1 MERELTEIQQA
12 INLMLNVKS
21 LVRRKKKKQ
30 ADKKREL
37 FVSIINSIETVS
49 NRQSL
54 MYADLQLDFTKYDES
69 YLEIID
75 ALILLHFGKD
85 GTELIGWYLWERLNP
100 DGSLNYLLDENDDPF
115 TIEDANQLWDIL
127 VALNKPADE

>member
-37 FVSIINSIETVS
+37 FVSIINSIEAVS

-115 TIEDANQLWDIL
+115 TVEDANQLWDIL

>member
-115 TIEDANQLWDIL
+115 TIEDANQLWDVL
-127 VALNKPADE
+127 VALNKSADE